1 MSEIPFPAPINL
13 NGRNF
18 YQRSRV
24 EHYKQSLIAQALGH
38 PLPEY
43 VPPTVEEFVPS
54 KGVTKELGCSLRT
67 LGRRI
72 AGLSKSEAAA

>member
-1 MSEIPFPAPINL
+1 MSNKIPFLPPINL

-24 EHYKQSLIAQALGH
+24 EHYKLSLIAEALGH
-38 PLPEY
+38 PLPDY
-43 VPPTVEEFVPS
+43 VPPAVEEFVPS

-72 AGLSKSEAAA
+72 AGISKSEAA